1 MPLAPD
7 FRVTPHFTAHELGAD
22 KPTANDV
29 IVANL
34 TRTANGLEVVRGILG
49 VPLVMGPNSGYRT
62 AAQNAAVG
70 GSPTSSHLTGE
81 AGDFT
86 PQGLTMFAA
95 YRALDRARSLG
106 LLGRFDQIIFYP
118 LDGHIHYGIG
128 SQMRGEFRIRDKEGY
143 PLLSADK
150 IDQLPGFVAT
160 AALFVLGGGLI
171 PLLAIAGV
179 FLLFIVAM
187 K

>member
-22 KPTANDV
+22 KPTANDA

-86 PQGLTMFAA
+86 PVGMSMFAA

-106 LLGRFDQIIFYP
+106 LMPRFDQVIFYP
-118 LDGHIHYGIG
+118 LDGHIHIGFG
-128 SQMRGEFRIRDKEGY
+128 SQMRGEFRIRDREGY

-150 IDQLPGFVAT
+150 LDQLPGFVAQ

-171 PLLAIAGV
+171 PLLAAIAV
-179 FLLFIVAM
+179 LLFIVA
-187 K
+187 KA